1 MNVEVISL
9 SGEIL
14 MVIRVKVKERRERD
28 RQDLSHMKEYKAGD
42 LIFINIED
50 IK

>member
-9 SGEIL
+9 PSEIP
-14 MVIRVKVKERRERD
+14 MVIRVKVKERREKN
-28 RQDLSHMKEYKAGD
+28 RQDLLHMKEYKAGD